1 MTIRYDNR
9 VAIVTGAGNGIGKS
23 HAIELAKRG
32 AKVVVNDL
40 GGSRDGSGGSLSA
53 AETVV
58 QEIKAA
64 GGEAMA
70 NGANVAK
77 FGEVQAM
84 IEDAKKKWGRV
95 DILVNN
101 AGILRDKTFAKM
113 ELEDFRTVL
122 EVHLMGSVHC
132 CKAAWETMREQNYG
146 RIVLTSSSSGLY
158 GNFGQANYGAAKAA
172 MVGLMNVL
180 HHEGQKFNIKVNTLS
195 PTAATRMTEELLPP
209 NVLQLMQPEAI
220 TPAVLYMVS
229 DDAPSRTIM
238 GAGAG
243 VYAVVRVVETQG
255 VYLAPDERT
264 PEAIAARFAEI
275 SDIKTAQILE
285 GAFQQTQK
293 YVAMAAK
300 AAGIDLSKK

>member
-9 VAIVTGAGNGIGKS
+9 VAIVTGAGNGIGRS
-23 HAIELAKRG
+23 HALALAERG

-40 GGSRDGSGGSLSA
+40 GGARDGSGGSLSA
-53 AETVV
+53 AEKVV
-58 QEIKAA
+58 EEIKAK
-64 GGEAMA
+64 GGDAIA

-77 FGEVQAM
+77 YNEVEAM
-84 IEDAKKKWGRV
+84 IADAKKKWGRV

-101 AGILRDKTFAKM
+101 AGILRDKTFHKM
-113 ELEDFRTVL
+113 ELDDFRLVL
-122 EVHLMGSVHC
+122 EVHLMGSVDC
-132 CKAAWETMREQNYG
+132 CRAAAEIMRGQNYG
-146 RIVLTSSSSGLY
+146 GIVLTSSSSGLY
-158 GNFGQANYGAAKAA
+158 GNFGQANYGAAKAG

-180 HHEGQKFNIKVNTLS
+180 HHEGQKFNIRVNTLS

-229 DDAPSRTIM
+229 EDAPSRTIM

-255 VYLAPDERT
+255 VYLAPEERT
-264 PEAIAARFAEI
+264 PETIAAKFAEI

-285 GAFQQTQK
+285 GAFHQTQK

-300 AAGIDLSKK
+300 ANGIDLSKK

>member
-1 MTIRYDNR
+1 MSIRFDNR

-23 HAIELAKRG
+23 HALSLAALG

-40 GGSRDGSGGSLSA
+40 GGARDGSGSSLSA

-58 QEIKAA
+58 QEIKAK
-64 GGEAMA
+64 GGDAIA

-77 FGEVQAM
+77 FSEVQAM
-84 IEDAKKKWGRV
+84 VDEAKKKWGRV
-95 DILVNN
+95 DIVVNN
-101 AGILRDKTFAKM
+101 AGILRDKTFHKM
-113 ELEDFRTVL
+113 DLEDFRTVL
-122 EVHLMGSVHC
+122 EVHLMGSVNC
-132 CKAAWETMREQNYG
+132 CKAAWDLMREQNYG
-146 RIVLTSSSSGLY
+146 RIVLTSSSSGLF

-180 HHEGQKFNIKVNTLS
+180 HHEGQKFNIRVNTLS

-209 NVLQLMQPEAI
+209 NVLSLMQPEAI

-229 DDAPSRTIM
+229 ENAPSRTIM

-243 VYAVVRVVETQG
+243 VYSVIRIVETQG
-255 VYLAPDERT
+255 VYFAPEDRT
-264 PEAIAARFAEI
+264 PDAIAAKFSEI
-275 SDIKTAQILE
+275 SDIKTAQALE

-300 AAGIDLSKK
+300 ASGIDLSQK

>member
-1 MTIRYDNR
+1 MTIRFDNR

-23 HAIELAKRG
+23 HALSLAALG

-40 GGSRDGSGGSLSA
+40 GGARDGSGNSLSA
-53 AETVV
+53 AEAVV
-58 QEIKAA
+58 QEIKAK

-77 FGEVQAM
+77 YDEVAAM
-84 IEDAKKKWGRV
+84 VEEAKKKWGRV

-101 AGILRDKTFAKM
+101 AGILRDKTFVKM
-113 ELEDFRTVL
+113 EIEDFRLVL
-122 EVHLMGSVHC
+122 EVHLMGSVNC
-132 CKAAWETMREQNYG
+132 CKAVWETMREQNYG
-146 RIVLTSSSSGLY
+146 RIVLTASSSGLF
-158 GNFGQANYGAAKAA
+158 GNFGQSNYGAAKAA

-180 HHEGQKFNIKVNTLS
+180 HHEGQKFDIRVNTLS

-209 NVLQLMQPEAI
+209 KVLSLMQPEAI

-229 DDAPSRTIM
+229 ENAPSRTIM

-243 VYAVVRVVETQG
+243 VYSVIRIMETQG
-255 VYLAPDERT
+255 VYFPPEERT
-264 PEAIAARFAEI
+264 PDAIAAKFAEI
-275 SDIKTAQILE
+275 SDMKTAKALE

-293 YVAMAAK
+293 YVEMAAK
-300 AAGIDLSKK
+300 AAGIDLSQK

>member
-1 MTIRYDNR
+1 MTIRFDNR

-23 HAIELAKRG
+23 HALSLAALG

-40 GGSRDGSGGSLSA
+40 GGSRDGSGNSLSA
-53 AETVV
+53 AEAVV
-58 QEIKAA
+58 QEIKAK

-77 FGEVQAM
+77 YDEVAAM
-84 IEDAKKKWGRV
+84 VEEAKKKWGRV

-101 AGILRDKTFAKM
+101 AGILRDKTFVKM
-113 ELEDFRTVL
+113 EIEDFRLVL
-122 EVHLMGSVHC
+122 EVHLMGSVNC
-132 CKAAWETMREQNYG
+132 CKAVWETMREQNYG
-146 RIVLTSSSSGLY
+146 RIVLTASSSGLF
-158 GNFGQANYGAAKAA
+158 GNFGQSNYGAAKAA

-180 HHEGQKFNIKVNTLS
+180 HHEGQKFDIRVNTLS

-209 NVLQLMQPEAI
+209 KVLALMQPEAI

-229 DDAPSRTIM
+229 ENAPSRTIM

-243 VYAVVRVVETQG
+243 VYSVIRIMETQG
-255 VYLAPDERT
+255 VYFPPEERT
-264 PEAIAARFAEI
+264 PDAIAAKFAEI
-275 SDIKTAQILE
+275 SDMKTAKALE

-293 YVAMAAK
+293 YVEMAAK
-300 AAGIDLSKK
+300 AAGIDLSQK

>member
-1 MTIRYDNR
+1 MSIRFDNR

-23 HAIELAKRG
+23 HALALAALG

-58 QEIKAA
+58 QEIKAK
-64 GGEAMA
+64 GGDAMA

-77 FGEVQAM
+77 FDEVQAM
-84 IEDAKKKWGRV
+84 VEDARKKWGRV
-95 DILVNN
+95 DIVVNN
-101 AGILRDKTFAKM
+101 AGILRDKTFHKM
-113 ELEDFRTVL
+113 ELDDFRTVL
-122 EVHLMGSVHC
+122 EVHLMGSVNC
-132 CKAAWETMREQNYG
+132 CKAAWDIMREQNYG
-146 RIVLTSSSSGLY
+146 RIVLTSSSSGLF
-158 GNFGQANYGAAKAA
+158 GNFGQSNYGAAKAA

-180 HHEGQKFNIKVNTLS
+180 HHEGQKFNIRVNTLS

-229 DDAPSRTIM
+229 ENAPSRTIM

-243 VYAVVRVVETQG
+243 VYSVIRIVETQG
-255 VYLAPDERT
+255 VYFPPEERT
-264 PEAIAARFAEI
+264 PDAIAAKFAEI
-275 SDIKTAQILE
+275 SDMKTAQALE

>member
-77 FGEVQAM
+77 FDQVQAM

-113 ELEDFRTVL
+113 ELDDFRTVL
-122 EVHLMGSVHC
+122 EVHLMGSVNC

-158 GNFGQANYGAAKAA
+158 GNFGQSNYGAAKAA

-180 HHEGQKFNIKVNTLS
+180 HHEGQKFNIRVNTLS

-229 DDAPSRTIM
+229 EDAPSRTIM

-255 VYLAPDERT
+255 VYLAPEERT
-264 PEAIAARFAEI
+264 PESIAAKFAEI

>member
-9 VAIVTGAGNGIGKS
+9 VAIVSGAGNGIGKS

-40 GGSRDGSGGSLSA
+40 GGTRDGAGSSLSA
-53 AETVV
+53 AEAVV

-64 GGEAMA
+64 GGEAIA

-77 FGEVQAM
+77 FNEVQAM
-84 IEDAKKKWGRV
+84 IDEAKMKWGRV

-113 ELEDFRTVL
+113 ELDDFRTVL
-122 EVHLMGSVHC
+122 EVHLMGSVNC

-229 DDAPSRTIM
+229 EDAPSRTIM

-255 VYLAPDERT
+255 VYLAPEERT
-264 PEAIAARFAEI
+264 PEAIAAKFAEI

>member
-1 MTIRYDNR
+1 MTIRFDNR

-23 HAIELAKRG
+23 HALSLAALG

-40 GGSRDGSGGSLSA
+40 GGARDGSGGSLSA

-58 QEIKAA
+58 QEIKAK

-77 FGEVQAM
+77 YNEVEAM

-95 DILVNN
+95 DIIVNN
-101 AGILRDKTFAKM
+101 AGILRDKSFAKM
-113 ELEDFRTVL
+113 DLDDFRLVL
-122 EVHLMGSVHC
+122 EVHLMGSVNC

-146 RIVLTSSSSGLY
+146 RIVLTSSSSGLF
-158 GNFGQANYGAAKAA
+158 GNFGQSNYGAAKAA
-172 MVGLMNVL
+172 MAGLMNVL
-180 HHEGQKFNIKVNTLS
+180 HHEGQKFNIRVNTLS

-229 DDAPSRTIM
+229 ENAPSRTIM

-243 VYAVVRVVETQG
+243 VYSVIRIVETHG
-255 VYLAPDERT
+255 VYFPPEERT
-264 PEAIAARFAEI
+264 PDAIAAKFAEI
-275 SDIKTAQILE
+275 SDMKTAQALE

>member
-1 MTIRYDNR
+1 MTIRFDNR

-23 HAIELAKRG
+23 HALSLAALG

-40 GGSRDGSGGSLSA
+40 GGARDGSGNSLSA
-53 AETVV
+53 AEAVV
-58 QEIKAA
+58 QEIKAK

-77 FGEVQAM
+77 YDEVAAM
-84 IEDAKKKWGRV
+84 VEEAKKKWGRV

-101 AGILRDKTFAKM
+101 AGILRDKTFVKM
-113 ELEDFRTVL
+113 EIEDFRLVL
-122 EVHLMGSVHC
+122 EVHLRGSVNC
-132 CKAAWETMREQNYG
+132 CKAVWETMREQNYG
-146 RIVLTSSSSGLY
+146 RIVLTASSSGLF
-158 GNFGQANYGAAKAA
+158 GNFGQSNYGAAKAA

-180 HHEGQKFNIKVNTLS
+180 HHEGQKFDIRVNTLS

-209 NVLQLMQPEAI
+209 KVLSLMQPEAI

-229 DDAPSRTIM
+229 ENAPSRTIM

-243 VYAVVRVVETQG
+243 VYSVIRIMETQG
-255 VYLAPDERT
+255 VYFPPEERT
-264 PEAIAARFAEI
+264 PDAIAAKFAEI
-275 SDIKTAQILE
+275 SDMKTAKALE

-293 YVAMAAK
+293 YVEMAAK
-300 AAGIDLSKK
+300 AAGIDLSQK

>member
-1 MTIRYDNR
+1 MTIRFDNR

-23 HAIELAKRG
+23 HALSLAALG

-40 GGSRDGSGGSLSA
+40 GGSRDGSGGSLSS
-53 AETVV
+53 AEAVV
-58 QEIKAA
+58 QEIKAK
-64 GGEAMA
+64 GGDAMA

-77 FGEVQAM
+77 YNEVEAM

-95 DILVNN
+95 DIVVNN
-101 AGILRDKTFAKM
+101 AGILRDKSFAKM
-113 ELEDFRTVL
+113 ELDDFRLVL
-122 EVHLMGSVHC
+122 EVHLMGSVNC
-132 CKAAWETMREQNYG
+132 CKAAWETMRGQNYG
-146 RIVLTSSSSGLY
+146 RIVLTSSSSGLF
-158 GNFGQANYGAAKAA
+158 GNFGQSNYGAAKAA
-172 MVGLMNVL
+172 MAGLMNVL
-180 HHEGQKFNIKVNTLS
+180 HHEGQKFNIRVNTLS

-209 NVLQLMQPEAI
+209 NVLALMQPEAI

-229 DDAPSRTIM
+229 ENAPSRTIM

-243 VYAVVRVVETQG
+243 VYSVIRIVETQG
-255 VYLAPDERT
+255 VYFPPEERT
-264 PEAIAARFAEI
+264 PDAIAAKFAEI
-275 SDIKTAQILE
+275 SDMKTAQALE